1 MKTILVPLHGSDTG
15 QTTFELA
22 YTMAKQFGSYVEGL
36 FVRQPPPIIAGEGIT
51 IPGEYLAQ
59 LVEESKRLADSA
71 RERFTNFMKEKGVP
85 LHDVTFASEQSSAGW
100 REVEGL
106 ESQIVGEYG
115 RLFDLIVIGCANKQT
130 AADRN
135 AMCEAALFDSGRPV
149 LVASPKLP
157 PTLGETI
164 VIGWNGSTE
173 TARTIGLGMPLLE
186 RAKRVIVLTVEGA
199 TVPGPSPD
207 QVTQHLVRN
216 GIRAETKVAQLEGR
230 TSGVAVLEEAQKFN
244 MDLLFKGAFT
254 HSRLRQL
261 IFGGATSHI
270 LVAAEVPVFMA
281 H

>member
-22 YTMAKQFGSYVEGL
+22 YRMAQQFGGYVEGL

-59 LVEESKRLADSA
+59 LVEESRKLADSA
-71 RERFTNFMKEKGVP
+71 RERFNAFMKEKGVP
-85 LHDVTFASEQSSAGW
+85 LHDVTFAGERPTAGW

-115 RLFDLIVIGCANKQT
+115 RLFDVIVIGCASKQT
-130 AADRN
+130 VADRN

-149 LVASPKLP
+149 LVTSPQLP

-164 VIGWNGSTE
+164 VVAWNGSTE
-173 TARTIGLGMPLLE
+173 TARTIAFGMPLLE
-186 RAKRVIVLTVEGA
+186 RAKRVVVLTVEGA
-199 TVPGPSPD
+199 TVPGPSAD

-216 GIRAETKVAQLEGR
+216 GIRAETKIAQLEGR